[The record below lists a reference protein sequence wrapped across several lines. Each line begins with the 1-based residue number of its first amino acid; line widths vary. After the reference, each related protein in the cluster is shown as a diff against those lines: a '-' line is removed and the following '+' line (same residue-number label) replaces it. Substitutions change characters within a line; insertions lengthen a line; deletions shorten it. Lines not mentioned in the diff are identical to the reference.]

1 VRKLSEKFSEIRK
14 LISELESFKGRHTE
28 LISVYVPAGYN
39 LVEVINQLA
48 QEKSTAA
55 NIKSKTTRKNVL
67 AALEKIIQHLRLFKE
82 TPPNGLVIFCGNVS
96 RVEGREDIRLW
107 SFEPPEKMN
116 VKIYWCDQVF
126 VLDPLKEL
134 VREKEVFGLIVLDA
148 REATIGLLRG
158 KNVVPLKHLESTV
171 PSKTVKGGMSQARY
185 DRLREDAINEFL
197 TKVGEKA
204 SELFLEQK
212 DLKGVLVGGPGPIKE
227 RFVRENYLN
236 YQIQKKLLGVKDV
249 SYTDEYGL
257 KELVNRSQDLLEKTA
272 LAKERELMGK
282 FFSELGKGG
291 NVVYGSEETSS
302 ALEKGMI
309 ETLLISEDFD
319 LVRAVFKCQ
328 NQHKTEKILPKDMLK
343 KQRCEICKNPLSI
356 ETVKN
361 LSDELSE
368 KAKELGVNV
377 EFISSSTDEGKEFK
391 KIGGIGGFLRFKTPS

>member
-1 VRKLSEKFSEIRK
+1 MEEKLFELRK
-14 LISELESFKGRHTE
+14 LIEELEKFKGRHTE
-28 LISVYVPAGYN
+28 LISVYIPAGYS
-39 LVEVINQLA
+39 LVETANQLM

-67 AALEKIIQHLRLFKE
+67 AALEKIIQHLKLFKE

-96 RVEGREDIRLW
+96 PVEGREDIKLW

-126 VLDPLKEL
+126 VLDPLKEMT
-134 VREKEVFGLIVLDA
+134 REKEIFGLIVLDA
-148 REATIGLLRG
+148 KEATIGLLRG
-158 KNVVPLKHLESTV
+158 KSIVPLKHLESTV
-171 PSKTVKGGMSQARY
+171 PSKTVKGGMSAARF

-197 TKVGEKA
+197 TKVGEKV

-212 DLKGVLVGGPGPIKE
+212 DLKGVIIGGPGPIKE
-227 RFVRENYLN
+227 RFEKEKYLN
-236 YQIQKKLLGVKDV
+236 YQIQKKLLGIKDV

-272 LAKERELMGK
+272 LAKEREILGK

-291 NVVYGSEETSS
+291 NVIYGLNETID
-302 ALEKGMI
+302 ALENGML

-319 LVRAVFKCQ
+319 YVRASFKCQ
-328 NQHKTEKILPKDMLK
+328 NQHRTEKILPKDMVK
-343 KQRCEICKNPLSI
+343 KQRCEICNNPLSA
-356 ETVKN
+356 ETMIN

-368 KAKELGVNV
+368 KAKERGVEV
-377 EFISSSTDEGKEFK
+377 VFVSSSTDEGREFK
-391 KIGGIGGFLRFKTPS
+391 KIGGIGGFLRFKV

>member
-291 NVVYGSEETSS
+291 NVVYGFEETSS
-302 ALEKGMI
+302 ALEKSMI

-391 KIGGIGGFLRFKTPS
+391 KIGGIGGFLRFKTA